1 MNRTLVSHE
10 CPVTILEESLVFN
23 DYQYCL
29 VHLLEEQE
37 KYREWFTER
46 YRALRPN
53 GQILLDNSIFE
64 LGESFDSEKYV
75 EWARII
81 KPNFYIVPDVL
92 EDGYS
97 TIHKYETFMT
107 NFDNVPGKAI
117 GVVQGSCWQEVVDCY
132 KFMSTWADYIGISF
146 DFSMYG
152 VTGMGRTILEKCA
165 SGRQQLV
172 QRLIDE
178 GHWNWDKP
186 HHLLGCSLAREF
198 SWYRKN
204 DIYNIRS
211 VDTSNPV
218 TVGIEENYYNGDF
231 GMDDKPKLKLFEQID
246 VEITDDQ
253 MDAINYN
260 TKMFDKI
267 VNGALTK
274 YNYEV

>member
-10 CPVTILEESLVFN
+10 CPVSILEESLVFN

-186 HHLLGCSLAREF
+186 HHLLGCSLAQEF
-198 SWYRKN
+198 KDYKFISS
-204 DIYNIRS
+204 IRS
-211 VDTSNPV
+211 VDTSNPIV
-218 TVGIEENYYNGDF
+218 AGLVGKRYYKGI
-231 GMDDKPKLKLFEQID
+231 GLLDKPKTLLADLINSP
-246 VEITDDQ
+246 VDDEL
-253 MDAINYN
+253 MRDILYN
-260 TKMFDKI
+260 VDEFK
-267 VNGALTK
+267 NLL
-274 YNYEV
+274 

>member
-10 CPVTILEESLVFN
+10 CPVTILEESLSFN

-29 VHLLEEQE
+29 VHLMEEQE

-53 GQILLDNSIFE
+53 GEILLDNSIFE
-64 LGESFDSEKYV
+64 LGESFDSDKYV

-92 EDGYS
+92 EEGYD
-97 TIHKYETFMT
+97 TIHKFEVFKT
-107 NFDNVPGKAI
+107 NYDNVPGKAI
-117 GVVQGSCWQEVVDCY
+117 GVVQGKNWQEVIDCY

-146 DFSMYG
+146 DFSMYD
-152 VTGMGRTILEKCA
+152 VTGTGRTRLEKCA
-165 SGRQQLV
+165 TGRQQLV

-178 GHWNWDKP
+178 GYWNWNKP

-218 TVGIEENYYNGDF
+218 TVGIEEQYYNGDF

-246 VEITDDQ
+246 IEINDDQ

>member
-10 CPVTILEESLVFN
+10 CPVSILEESLVFN

-172 QRLIDE
+172 ERLIDE
-178 GHWNWDKP
+178 GHWNRDKP
-186 HHLLGCSLAREF
+186 HHL
-198 SWYRKN
+198 
-204 DIYNIRS
+204 
-211 VDTSNPV
+211 
-218 TVGIEENYYNGDF
+218 
-231 GMDDKPKLKLFEQID
+231 
-246 VEITDDQ
+246 
-253 MDAINYN
+253 
-260 TKMFDKI
+260 
-267 VNGALTK
+267 
-274 YNYEV
+274 